1 MLEEIQET
9 GGMIETKTAGNI
21 KNEDGPPRRGPVVKT
36 LLPLWGAGEF
46 VGNRTY
52 DPRLGN

>member
-9 GGMIETKTAGNI
+9 GGLIETKTAGNI

-46 VGNRTY
+46 VGKRTY